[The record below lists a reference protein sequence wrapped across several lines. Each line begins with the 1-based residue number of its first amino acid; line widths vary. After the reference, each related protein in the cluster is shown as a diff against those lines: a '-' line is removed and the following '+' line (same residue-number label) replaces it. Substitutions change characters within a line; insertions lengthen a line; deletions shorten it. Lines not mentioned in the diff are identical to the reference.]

1 MEKQLKQVF
10 LTDEEASLIEIVRKV
25 LWGEVDVI
33 IKGGEIKY
41 IKKVVETFVFDRD
54 TNKIKKDQVV
64 K

>member
-1 MEKQLKQVF
+1 MEKQLKQLW

-54 TNKIKKDQVV
+54 TNKIKKE
-64 K
+64 